1 MKKTIPPYRYALL
14 LGCAVLMAWLPAQAQ
29 TQPQTQTQTQPQT
42 SPETVTKTVPETT
55 PETIAETIIEKVT
68 PANPASVQLS
78 FAPLVKKVAPAVVN
92 IYTTRTITR
101 RYVHPLMDDPLF
113 AQLFGNMPGMIG
125 GGGRKKVD
133 GALGSGVIISANGL
147 VVTNAHV
154 VKGAEEIKIVL
165 SDGREFPAKLSLQ
178 DEAADVALLR
188 VDAGQELLPYAE
200 MKPSES
206 LEVGDLVLAI
216 GNPFGVGQTV
226 TSGIVSGLARSS
238 LNISDYNFFIQ
249 TDAAINPGNSGG
261 PLVAMDG
268 GVVGINTAIFSKS
281 GGSVGIGFA
290 IPSEMVESVIAAED
304 SGAADKAKR
313 VVRPWL
319 GVSSQTVTAD
329 IAESLG
335 LKIPRGT
342 LISSLHQASPLAKAG
357 VKVGDVLVSLNG
369 HEIRDPAEMKF
380 RMATVKLGEKAKI
393 GYLRQGVVHEAEIIA
408 IAPPEEPARDQYTP
422 ETGFFGG
429 VSVANINPAVAYE
442 LGLEGQDA
450 QGVVVVGTEGQS
462 YGARIFRK
470 GDIILSV
477 NKRDITDT
485 ESFRKTLMLRM
496 ALISIVVNRGGNIQ
510 QIQIR

>member
-1 MKKTIPPYRYALL
+1 MMKPLSLFRYVLL
-14 LGCAVLMAWLPAQAQ
+14 AGCAVAMTMVPVSVRAQADKD
-29 TQPQTQTQTQPQT
+29 
-42 SPETVTKTVPETT
+42 VAVVPA
-55 PETIAETIIEKVT
+55 AEAVIEKVT
-68 PANPASVQLS
+68 PANPANVQLS
-78 FAPLVKKVAPAVVN
+78 FAPLVKRVAPAVVN
-92 IYTTRTITR
+92 IYTTRTITP
-101 RYVHPLMDDPLF
+101 RYVHPLMNDPVF
-113 AQLFGNMPGMIG
+113 NQFFGNAPGLSGNGMA
-125 GGGRKKVD
+125 RKKVE

-154 VKGAEEIKIVL
+154 IKGAEEIKIVL
-165 SDGREFPAKLSLQ
+165 ADGREYPAKLSLQ
-178 DEAADVALLR
+178 DAASDVALLR
-188 VDAGQELLPYAE
+188 VDAGRELLPYAE

-290 IPSEMVESVIAAED
+290 IPSEMVESVIAAEEGGNPD
-304 SGAADKAKR
+304 QKKT
-313 VVRPWL
+313 VVRPWM
-319 GVSSQTVTAD
+319 GVTSQTVTAE

-335 LKIPRGT
+335 MKVPRGT
-342 LISSLHQASPLAKAG
+342 LISDLHKASPLAKAG
-357 VKVGDVLVSLNG
+357 VKVGDVLVSLNA

-380 RMATVKLGEKAKI
+380 RMATVKLGDKAKI
-393 GYLRQGVVHEAEIIA
+393 GYLRQGEVKETEIVA
-408 IAPPEEPARDQYTP
+408 MAPPEDPPRDEHTP
-422 ETGFFGG
+422 ETGFFAG
-429 VSVANINPAVAYE
+429 VTVANINPAVAHE
-442 LGLEGQDA
+442 LGLDGQSA
-450 QGVVVVGTEGQS
+450 KGVVVTGTEGQS

-470 GDIILSV
+470 GDIIMSV
-477 NKRDITDT
+477 NKRDVTDT

-496 ALISIVVNRGGNIQ
+496 ALINIVVNRGGNIQ
-510 QIQIR
+510 QIAIR

>member
-1 MKKTIPPYRYALL
+1 MNFLAVSLLSIALIA
-14 LGCAVLMAWLPAQAQ
+14 GAAFPAQAQ
-29 TQPQTQTQTQPQT
+29 
-42 SPETVTKTVPETT
+42 S
-55 PETIAETIIEKVT
+55 EKVT
-68 PANPASVQLS
+68 PPDQASVQLS

-92 IYTTRTITR
+92 IYTTRTIAP
-101 RYVHPLMDDPLF
+101 RYIHPFMDDPF
-113 AQLFGNMPGMIG
+113 FNRFFGNMPGYG
-125 GGGRKKVD
+125 GNGLARRKVE
-133 GALGSGVIISANGL
+133 GALGSGVIVSANGL
-147 VVTNAHV
+147 VVTNTHV

-165 SDGREFPAKLSLQ
+165 ADGREFPARISLQ
-178 DEAADVALLR
+178 DEASDVALLR
-188 VDAGQELLPYAE
+188 VDAGRELLPYAE

-290 IPSEMVESVIAAED
+290 IPSEMVESVIAAENGGD
-304 SGAADKAKR
+304 PGQKKM

-319 GVSSQTVTAD
+319 GVTSQTVTAE

-335 LKIPRGT
+335 MKIPRGT
-342 LISSLHQASPLAKAG
+342 LISGLHKESPLAGAG
-357 VKVGDVLVSLNG
+357 VRVGDVLVSLNG

-380 RMATVKLGEKAKI
+380 RMATVKLGDQAKI
-393 GYLRQGVVHEAEIIA
+393 GYMRQGAVQEAEIVA
-408 IAPPEEPARDQYTP
+408 MAPPEQPPRDEHTP
-422 ETGFFGG
+422 ETGFFAG
-429 VSVANINPAVAYE
+429 VTIANVNPAVAYE
-442 LGLEGQDA
+442 LGIEAQDA
-450 QGVVVVGTEGQS
+450 RGVVVVGTEGQS

-470 GDIILSV
+470 GDIIMSV
-477 NKRDITDT
+477 NKRDIADT
-485 ESFRKTLMLRM
+485 ESFRKMLMLRM
-496 ALISIVVNRGGNIQ
+496 ALVNIVVNRGGNIQ
-510 QIQIR
+510 QIAIR

>member
-1 MKKTIPPYRYALL
+1 MKKLMSPYRYAFLS
-14 LGCAVLMAWLPAQAQ
+14 GCAALMALLPVLPLPVQAQ
-29 TQPQTQTQTQPQT
+29 TQTENAAAPIL
-42 SPETVTKTVPETT
+42 EKIT
-55 PETIAETIIEKVT
+55 P
-68 PANPASVQLS
+68 PDQASVQLS

-101 RYVHPLMDDPLF
+101 RYVHPLMDDPF
-113 AQLFGNMPGMIG
+113 FSQFFGGVPGFNNG
-125 GGGRKKVD
+125 GATERRKVD

-165 SDGREFPAKLSLQ
+165 ADGREYPAKLSLQ
-178 DEAADVALLR
+178 DEASDVALLR
-188 VDAGQELLPYAE
+188 VDAGSELLPYAE

-290 IPSEMVESVIAAED
+290 IPSEMVESVIAAEN
-304 SGAADKAKR
+304 GEGTDKVKR

-319 GVSSQTVTAD
+319 GVTSQTVTGD

-342 LISSLHQASPLAKAG
+342 LISNLHKASPLSNAG

-380 RMATVKLGEKAKI
+380 RMATVKLGESAKI
-393 GYLRQGVVHEAEIIA
+393 GYLRQGTVREAEIVA

-429 VSVANINPAVAYE
+429 VSVSNINPAVAHE
-442 LGLEGQDA
+442 LGLDGQEA
-450 QGVVVVGTEGQS
+450 KGVVVVGTEGQS

-470 GDIILSV
+470 GDIIVSV
-477 NKRDITDT
+477 NKRPITDT

-496 ALISIVVNRGGNIQ
+496 ALINIEVNRGGNVQ

>member
-1 MKKTIPPYRYALL
+1 MSKLKPAYRNISGTFCAAMMALL
-14 LGCAVLMAWLPAQAQ
+14 PLWSLNAQAQ
-29 TQPQTQTQTQPQT
+29 TAAPVQTQASPQTVAAPA
-42 SPETVTKTVPETT
+42 PLIDKIT
-55 PETIAETIIEKVT
+55 P
-68 PANPASVQLS
+68 PDQASIQLS

-101 RYVHPLMDDPLF
+101 RYVHPLMDDPF
-113 AQLFGNMPGMIG
+113 FNQFFGNITGFSGGME
-125 GGGRKKVD
+125 RRKVD

-165 SDGREFPAKLSLQ
+165 ADGREYPAKLSLQ

-200 MKPSES
+200 MKPSET

-290 IPSEMVESVIAAED
+290 IPSEMVESVIAAEN
-304 SGAADKAKR
+304 GGADKTKR

-329 IAESLG
+329 IADSLG

-342 LISSLHQASPLAKAG
+342 LISSLHKASPLAKAG

-369 HEIRDPAEMKF
+369 HEVRDPAEMKF
-380 RMATVKLGEKAKI
+380 RMATVKLGDTAKI
-393 GYLRQGVVHEAEIIA
+393 GYLRQGTVHEAEITA

-422 ETGFFGG
+422 ETGFFAG
-429 VSVANINPAVAYE
+429 VSVANVNPAVAHE
-442 LGLEGQDA
+442 LGLESQDA
-450 QGVVVVGTEGQS
+450 KGVVVVGTEGQS

-470 GDIILSV
+470 GDIIVSI

-485 ESFRKTLMLRM
+485 ESFRKTLLLRM
-496 ALISIVVNRGGNIQ
+496 ALINIVVNRGGTLQ

>member
-1 MKKTIPPYRYALL
+1 MMKPLSLSRYVFLF
-14 LGCAVLMAWLPAQAQ
+14 GSAVMMTATAMPVWAQ
-29 TQPQTQTQTQPQT
+29 TNHDVANP
-42 SPETVTKTVPETT
+42 SVTEAV
-55 PETIAETIIEKVT
+55 IEKVT
-68 PANPASVQLS
+68 PANPANVQLS

-92 IYTTRTITR
+92 IYTTRTVTP
-101 RYVHPLMDDPLF
+101 RYVHPLMNDPVF
-113 AQLFGNMPGMIG
+113 NQLFGNMPGFATN
-125 GGGRKKVD
+125 GGGRKKVE

-154 VKGAEEIKIVL
+154 IKGAEEIKIVL
-165 SDGREFPAKLSLQ
+165 SDGREYPAKLSLQ
-178 DEAADVALLR
+178 DEASDVALLR
-188 VDAGQELLPYAE
+188 VDAGRELLPYAE

-268 GVVGINTAIFSKS
+268 GVVGINTAIFSKT

-290 IPSEMVESVIAAED
+290 IPSEMVESVIAAEE
-304 SGAADKAKR
+304 SGSPDQKKG
-313 VVRPWL
+313 VVRPWM
-319 GVSSQTVTAD
+319 GVTSQTVTAE

-335 LKIPRGT
+335 MKVPRGT
-342 LISSLHQASPLAKAG
+342 LISDLHKASPLAKGG

-380 RMATVKLGEKAKI
+380 RMATVKLGDKAKI
-393 GYLRQGVVHEAEIIA
+393 GYLRQGEVKEAEVVA
-408 IAPPEEPARDQYTP
+408 VAPPEDPPRDEHTP
-422 ETGFFGG
+422 ETGFFAG
-429 VSVANINPAVAYE
+429 VTVANINPAVAYE
-442 LGLEGQDA
+442 LGIDGQNTK
-450 QGVVVVGTEGQS
+450 GVVVTGTEGQS

-470 GDIILSV
+470 GDIIMSV
-477 NKRDITDT
+477 NKRDVTDT

-496 ALISIVVNRGGNIQ
+496 ALINIVVNRGGNIQ
-510 QIQIR
+510 QIAIR